1 MSYSHTNAKKTF
13 TFDTSISPLS
23 YNLKICTDNRLNKA
37 DFGIDQDK
45 NTASQYGSNAEAK
58 IKWKAAYN
66 ITYTSRMYFFT
77 DYSYVQGDWEHT
89 IAFAVN
95 RYLSTQIY
103 VHLRY
108 DSSTPRIEDT
118 KWHTWQLKEILS
130 FGLTYKFAT
139 VLKS

>member
-1 MSYSHTNAKKTF
+1 MTNYKSNTNDVTAAFLSPGELNVGLGMSYSHTNAKKTF

-89 IAFAVN
+89 IA
-95 RYLSTQIY
+95 
-103 VHLRY
+103 LR
-108 DSSTPRIEDT
+108 TPE
-118 KWHTWQLKEILS
+118 
-130 FGLTYKFAT
+130 
-139 VLKS
+139 